1 MNKATETLDIFSI
14 GVFLASDYKVC
25 RDRSTINRA
34 YREDFKLFLNNL
46 LSLNPET
53 RPTIDTVITE
63 FMIIIKKRII
73 NIQSPGLLDNR
84 FANLINELQEAEICS
99 PKQIEAINLA

>member
-1 MNKATETLDIFSI
+1 MDKATKTLDIFSI

-25 RDRSTINRA
+25 YDRSTINRA

-63 FMIIIKKRII
+63 FLIIIKKRII
-73 NIQSPGLLDNR
+73 NIQSPGLLDTK
-84 FANLINELQEAEICS
+84 FANLIKELQEAEICS